1 MKTRKKLPA
10 AVAVAL
16 VLSILM
22 VMGSGFAAASGV
34 SLLGSTNAGESV
46 HEKISISDITG
57 DIPEPPELTSAASAI
72 ATEKEWYEYVY
83 YSSEPVAHFYLS
95 DTARYTFYDPYD
107 YASSLIMEVDDS
119 ITDWSSMNTLQVS
132 YTTGDSITTTEG
144 KSTQTSTSTLRGYT
158 DTTTNSYGESTVT
171 TTTDNKTYEYN
182 TSKTKTE
189 GSNESEG
196 GSESESGSWN
206 NSTTL
211 GGETTTKL
219 VIPAIGEEAIKAS
232 LSDTFSFGGGDSES
246 KNWSSGTSKSTTT
259 VEGTG
264 KEDDQGNKSTGY
276 SHSFDSETVTTS
288 AHTDT
293 ITNTIADRITDATG
307 YTSNSSITL
316 ATENSTTITKTYDAA
331 YFNAS
336 GAPLQWKV
344 VKYTVQMPMKIQ
356 VEYLV
361 DDEWVF
367 GGYSYCLLNTVQ
379 GTCRAWLQ
387 NNVAYYEH
395 WGTGEPVTW
404 NEFWSQFFT
413 KENLVAAYQNK
424 LYPDN

>member
-22 VMGSGFAAASGV
+22 VMGSGFAAASGA
-34 SLLGSTNAGESV
+34 SLLGSTDAGESV
-46 HEKISISDITG
+46 HEKINISDITG

-171 TTTDNKTYEYN
+171 TNTDNKTYEYN
-182 TSKTKTE
+182 TSKTTTE
-189 GSNESEG
+189 ESNDSFGWGLNESVTT
-196 GSESESGSWN
+196 GS
-206 NSTTL
+206 STEI
-211 GGETTTKL
+211 GAETE
-219 VIPAIGEEAIKAS
+219 VGVEIPAVSISKIKAS
-232 LSDTFSFGGGDSES
+232 LNESVHIDGTVGSDQ
-246 KNWSSGTSKSTTT
+246 NWSSGTSKSTTT

-264 KEDDQGNKSTGY
+264 KEDEDHNKSTGY
-276 SHSFDSETVTTS
+276 SHSFDEEKVTTS